1 MQEDQRATAHF
12 GPLSRQGSS
21 SPVSRQGFLCRN
33 TGTRTFVSRQGL
45 ELGLGGLGRNRG
57 FLYRDRGFLCRNRV
71 LLVLCRDRGRC
82 RDRMWSRLGG
92 LVS

>member
-1 MQEDQRATAHF
+1 MQEDQRATAHI
-12 GPLSRQGSS
+12 GHLSRQGSS

-45 ELGLGGLGRNRG
+45 ELGLGGLGRNR
-57 FLYRDRGFLCRNRV
+57 V